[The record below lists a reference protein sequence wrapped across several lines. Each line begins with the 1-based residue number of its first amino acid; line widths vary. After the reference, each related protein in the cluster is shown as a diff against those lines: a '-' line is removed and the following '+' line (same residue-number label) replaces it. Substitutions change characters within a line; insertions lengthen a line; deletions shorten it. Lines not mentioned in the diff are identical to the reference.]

1 MASHLSAALGS
12 IAHLEPDI
20 DYRVNGNTIDL
31 YFSQLVSFY
40 FGQDAFALRG
50 EAFDDMLW
58 VVLGW
63 LDAVQFITLHSTLQH
78 RTGSLSADLSHEP
91 SPVLPNESWYGT
103 VWIPAFAHRARVF
116 WELASAGWDTTL
128 CRGGMGWNPRLEP
141 YKNAITNELFIA
153 ASINMYLHFPG
164 DANPAPFSASSGI
177 QPPLPGSSLP
187 EMQEWPARDVRYLVA
202 AIEGYEWL
210 TTSGMVNDQGLYTD
224 GFHISGS
231 GNPSSNNTQCD
242 QRNDMVYTYNQGVL
256 LTGQL
261 GLFQVTGMSSY
272 IDDGH
277 DLVRS
282 VIAATGWDL
291 DAQRP
296 IDDLTELLPGQL
308 PPWRGLGRAGVL
320 EDVCDVVGDCSQD
333 SQTFKGI
340 YMHHLTTFCAPLA
353 LAPGVEPAGLSDDA
367 LQKAQRAHLLT
378 CRAYT
383 HWLRHNARAAL
394 GTRDAGGRYGMWWTA
409 GLLSMTTTTTTTA
422 ALGNMPNQGAVPS
435 GANATDY
442 RTHGVPVNSEW
453 MYLNDEEP
461 VAPSGGL
468 STGEDG
474 QHPLAGPMSVGE
486 SSDVIPRVPASD
498 TAAAGPC
505 RLDPR
510 ARLRHIVVVFLVQH
524 LGKLIRVLHFGVR
537 VHPVRDPV
545 LLQRLLVRAIQH
557 AVIGADGNAARP
569 PLRPRRPAPG
579 AGLAVPDRPASQ
591 SRGGLLIL
599 AVGGVAELAEDA
611 AQQPAVAQTQAKSA

>member
-453 MYLNDEEP
+453 MSEATQTRHTE
-461 VAPSGGL
+461 
-468 STGEDG
+468 
-474 QHPLAGPMSVGE
+474 
-486 SSDVIPRVPASD
+486 
-498 TAAAGPC
+498 AAGRIRGRWSSSC
-505 RLDPR
+505 IRLGP
-510 ARLRHIVVVFLVQH
+510 
-524 LGKLIRVLHFGVR
+524 
-537 VHPVRDPV
+537 
-545 LLQRLLVRAIQH
+545 
-557 AVIGADGNAARP
+557 
-569 PLRPRRPAPG
+569 
-579 AGLAVPDRPASQ
+579 
-591 SRGGLLIL
+591 
-599 AVGGVAELAEDA
+599 
-611 AQQPAVAQTQAKSA
+611 